1 MFRTAR
7 HLVAALLLVGAVGAC
22 TAAAATTAPASNPT
36 ATASAAVGT
45 PTAAPSAAA
54 PSAAA
59 PSAAA
64 PSAAAPS
71 AAAPTTEGETPS
83 AATSGGA
90 LGGPVAA
97 GGNFCGLL
105 GPGDFAAVGVS
116 GARTPTKNSDG
127 PSDAYCVYSGISGA
141 TGGIEFDIFIGDP
154 VSSYQQIVANG
165 HLIADTTGDLPGVDN
180 VGTVMNG
187 PGNMAAIGVQKGAM
201 TFDIDVPTAPNAR
214 PQLIALAKL
223 VLQRGSALSH

>member
-7 HLVAALLLVGAVGAC
+7 HLVAALLLVGAVGGC

-36 ATASAAVGT
+36 ATASAAGGGA
-45 PTAAPSAAA
+45 PTAVPSAAV
-54 PSAAA
+54 PSAAV
-59 PSAAA
+59 PSAAV
-64 PSAAAPS
+64 PSAAV
-71 AAAPTTEGETPS
+71 PS

-90 LGGPVAA
+90 LGGTVAA
-97 GGNFCGLL
+97 GGNFCELL

-116 GARTPTKNSDG
+116 GARAPTKNSDG

-165 HLIADTTGDLPGVDN
+165 HLIADTTGDLPGVDA

-187 PGNMAAIGVQKGAM
+187 PGNMAAIGARKGTM
-201 TFDIDVPTAPNAR
+201 TFDIDVPTGPNAR
-214 PQLIALAKL
+214 AQLIALAKL
-223 VLQRGSALSH
+223 VLQRSSALSS

>member
-7 HLVAALLLVGAVGAC
+7 HIAAALLLISAVGAC
-22 TAAAATTAPASNPT
+22 TAAGATTAPASNPA
-36 ATASAAVGT
+36 ATASAAV
-45 PTAAPSAAA
+45 AVSAVPSAAV
-54 PSAAA
+54 PSAAV
-59 PSAAA
+59 PSAAV
-64 PSAAAPS
+64 PSP
-71 AAAPTTEGETPS
+71 
-83 AATSGGA
+83 ATSGGA
-90 LGGPVAA
+90 LGGSVAK

-127 PSDAYCVYSGISGA
+127 PADAYCVYSGISGA

-165 HLIADTTGDLPGVDN
+165 ALIADTTGDLPGVDN

-201 TFDIDVPTAPNAR
+201 TFDIDVPTGPKAR
-214 PQLIALAKL
+214 TQLIALAKL
-223 VLQRGSALSH
+223 VLERSSALSS

>member
-7 HLVAALLLVGAVGAC
+7 YLAAAILLVSAVGGC

-36 ATASAAVGT
+36 ATASAAGGG
-45 PTAAPSAAA
+45 APSAV
-54 PSAAA
+54 PSAAV
-59 PSAAA
+59 PSAAV
-64 PSAAAPS
+64 PSAAVPS
-71 AAAPTTEGETPS
+71 AAIPSAAGPS

-90 LGGPVAA
+90 LGGTVAP

-127 PSDAYCVYSGISGA
+127 PADAYCVYSGISGA

-154 VSSYQQIVANG
+154 VSSYRQIVSNG
-165 HLIADTTGDLPGVDN
+165 ALVADTTGDLPGVDN

-187 PGNMAAIGVQKGAM
+187 PGNMAAIGVQKGRM
-201 TFDIDVPTAPNAR
+201 TFDIDVPTGANAR
-214 PQLIALAKL
+214 AQLIALAKL
-223 VLQRGSALSH
+223 VLQRSSALSG

>member
-7 HLVAALLLVGAVGAC
+7 HIAAALLLISAVGAC
-22 TAAAATTAPASNPT
+22 TAAGATTAPASNPA
-36 ATASAAVGT
+36 ATASAAV
-45 PTAAPSAAA
+45 AVSAVPSAAA
-54 PSAAA
+54 PSAAT
-59 PSAAA
+59 PSAAV
-64 PSAAAPS
+64 
-71 AAAPTTEGETPS
+71 PS

-90 LGGPVAA
+90 LGGSVAK

-127 PSDAYCVYSGISGA
+127 PADAYCVYSGISGA

-165 HLIADTTGDLPGVDN
+165 ALIADTTGDLPGVDN

-201 TFDIDVPTAPNAR
+201 TFDIDVPTGPKAR
-214 PQLIALAKL
+214 EQLIALAKL
-223 VLQRGSALSH
+223 VLERSSALSS